1 MEREPSTNWAVANMD
16 PRVKPVGDNRES
28 RLRTVTNENFTAV
41 AGLDP
46 AIHLDGCWMFPAAA
60 DISRYCIMPWPDF
73 GDGLTGYLSG
83 FARRDLT
90 AAGCNTQ
97 LRQDM
102 VAQPQE
108 GGIRAIAICEQVHRL
123 DAGDAGGMRL
133 HDDDAIAEIDRFIDI
148 MGHENGGEPL
158 MPRDALQ
165 LVLQTQAGEGI
176 QGAQGFVEQQE
187 ARPVDQGAGN
197 GDTLLHAAR

>member
-123 DAGDAGGMRL
+123 DAGDAAGMRL

-148 MGHENGGEPL
+148 MGHENGGDPL
-158 MPRDALQ
+158 MPHHALQ
-165 LVLQTQAGEGI
+165 LVLPTQAGGGGPRPPAVVAPE
-176 QGAQGFVEQQE
+176 E
-187 ARPVDQGAGN
+187 ARPAGPGAGQ
-197 GDTLLHAAR
+197 GETPR